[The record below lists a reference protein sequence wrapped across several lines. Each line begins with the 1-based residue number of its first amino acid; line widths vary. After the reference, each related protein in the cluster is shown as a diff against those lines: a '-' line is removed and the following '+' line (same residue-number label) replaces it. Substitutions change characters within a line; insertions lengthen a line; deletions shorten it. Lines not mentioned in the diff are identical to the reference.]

1 MPDDLVSIVEESGDV
16 DSAVIS
22 RVRLEILWALSE
34 LGEGGAT
41 ARQLKGGL
49 NLSDG
54 VLYANLKKLV
64 GMGYLRSEKVTFEGK
79 ELELYAITPEGLD
92 GWRRVRGW
100 LCKLLGCEGDACGR

>member
-1 MPDDLVSIVEESGDV
+1 MPDDLIAIVEESEDV
-16 DSAVIS
+16 NSAIIS

-34 LGEGGAT
+34 LGEDGAT

-64 GMGYLRSEKVTFEGK
+64 EMGYLRSEKVTLEGK
-79 ELELYAITPEGLD
+79 DLELYAITPEGLLE
-92 GWRRVRGW
+92 WRRVRGW
-100 LCKLLGCEGDACGR
+100 LCKLLGCEGDTCER